1 MSRMPR
7 LETGTR
13 VRDVVACVLLVSLA
27 TGGCGGPAQSS
38 PATGRTLTGESGLAT
53 SSEGGEDE
61 EAPRIVIAG
70 LTLPEPPVSV
80 DADDPDL
87 EPVVNESRAMLAR
100 AIPTPDEGL
109 PASEMR
115 AFVEGPLATWLGEQA
130 RSIRV
135 AWTAVQRIDGTDIGA
150 HVVGRAIVG
159 VTLLELASRVALLP
173 LPRAVREDTAARLA
187 IREALVSAS
196 RPLLERATQALGA
209 CASAAVGASDPTVDE
224 WRVFCDA
231 EIERAERAPRPL
243 DEPSPPASE
252 GSAAEATP

>member
-1 MSRMPR
+1 MRR
-7 LETGTR
+7 ARAALAL
-13 VRDVVACVLLVSLA
+13 VLAVVATA
-27 TGGCGGPAQSS
+27 CGGPAQTGRTS
-38 PATGRTLTGESGLAT
+38 GRTLTGEAGLVT
-53 SSEGGEDE
+53 SSEGDDDD

-70 LTLPEPPVSV
+70 LTLPEPPVSADV
-80 DADDPDL
+80 DDPDL

-109 PASEMR
+109 PSSEMR

-135 AWTAVQRIDGTDIGA
+135 AWTAVQRIDGSEIGA

-159 VTLLELASRVALLP
+159 VTLLELASRVASLP
-173 LPRAVREDTAARLA
+173 LPRAVREDASARLA

-243 DEPSPPASE
+243 DEPEARARE
-252 GSAAEATP
+252 GSAAETSP

>member
-1 MSRMPR
+1 MLALAP
-7 LETGTR
+7 TA
-13 VRDVVACVLLVSLA
+13 VAGA
-27 TGGCGGPAQSS
+27 CGGPGQTAS

-53 SSEGGEDE
+53 SSEGGEDD

-80 DADDPDL
+80 DTDDPDL

-100 AIPTPDEGL
+100 AVPTPDEGL
-109 PASEMR
+109 PVSEMR
-115 AFVEGPLATWLGEQA
+115 AFVEGPLVTWLGEQA
-130 RSIRV
+130 RSIRL
-135 AWTAVQRIDGTDIGA
+135 AWTAVQRIDGSEIGA

-159 VTLLELASRVALLP
+159 VTLLELASRVARLP
-173 LPRAVREDTAARLA
+173 LPRAVREDAAARLA
-187 IREALVSAS
+187 IRDALVSAA

-231 EIERAERAPRPL
+231 EIERAHRAPRSFE
-243 DEPSPPASE
+243 EPGLTEPEGSPSRAQPAPPPA
-252 GSAAEATP
+252 